1 MSLLTLHTITTTP
14 EKSKKLLQ
22 SSINDFGWIP
32 NQSGYMSESP
42 SLLAAYQ
49 RAHDLFID
57 SSLNEEEKAVV
68 WITTGIENGCNYTV
82 QAHAYIAIHN
92 GVDKK
97 TVKALIEKT
106 DDLSPRLLALREFT
120 IEVIYC
126 RGQLK
131 RDAIDLFLSRG
142 FSKQNM
148 LDVVLGVS
156 QKNMSTILNSIAG
169 TEIDDKFKLD
179 DLYPMDFKMHRDGKG
194 ANPREHREL
203 CDRGE

>member
-1 MSLLTLHTITTTP
+1 MSLLTLHTIATTP

-68 WITTGIENGCNYTV
+68 WITTGVENGCNYTV
-82 QAHAYIAIHN
+82 QAHGYIAIHN

-131 RDAIDLFLSRG
+131 RSAIDLFLSRG

-179 DLYPMDFKMHRDGKG
+179 DL
-194 ANPREHREL
+194 
-203 CDRGE
+203 

>member
-1 MSLLTLHTITTTP
+1 M
-14 EKSKKLLQ
+14 
-22 SSINDFGWIP
+22 
-32 NQSGYMSESP
+32 
-42 SLLAAYQ
+42 
-49 RAHDLFID
+49 
-57 SSLNEEEKAVV
+57 V
-68 WITTGIENGCNYTV
+68 WT
-82 QAHAYIAIHN
+82 
-92 GVDKK
+92 KK

-131 RDAIDLFLSRG
+131 RSAIDLFLSRG

-179 DLYPMDFKMHRDGKG
+179 DL
-194 ANPREHREL
+194 
-203 CDRGE
+203 